1 MNAPVKAENQIA
13 ESKPRSVKA
22 YVSDVKI
29 RQKFEEILGKKAQGF
44 LASVMQVANQ
54 PHLVEAVPA
63 TVINAAMMAATL
75 DLPINNNLGF
85 AYIVPY
91 STDAK
96 DEYGKKIPL
105 LDKDGNQVKKHYKG
119 KEYPQC
125 LKVVE
130 AQFQLGYKG
139 FIQLAQR
146 SGQFARIA
154 ATPVYE
160 GQLINANPLLGYE
173 FDWGVTSK
181 GEPIGYV
188 AFFKLLNG
196 FTAELYM
203 TASEVKAHA
212 GRYSQSYKSG
222 YGVWKDNFEAMAL
235 KTVTKLLLSKQAP
248 LSIEMQTA
256 QLADQAIVRDVETN
270 DFDYID
276 HNESVGSIEAPET
289 TLDQQ
294 EFQQLI
300 TSIQSGDLDKAF
312 VLSGEAGYV
321 LSETQK
327 AELAGV

>member
-1 MNAPVKAENQIA
+1 MNAPVKTENQVA
-13 ESKPRSVKA
+13 EHDPKSIKA
-22 YVSDVKI
+22 YVSDAKI
-29 RQKFEEILGKKAQGF
+29 RQKFEEVLGKKTQGF

-54 PHLVEAVPA
+54 PQLKGAVPA

-91 STDAK
+91 KRKFKDAQ
-96 DEYGKKIPL
+96 GKWSESL
-105 LDKDGNQVKKHYKG
+105 
-119 KEYPQC
+119 
-125 LKVVE
+125 E
-130 AQFQLGYKG
+130 AQFQMGYKG

-154 ATPVYE
+154 ATPVFE
-160 GQLINANPLLGYE
+160 GQLISANPLLGYE
-173 FDWGVTSK
+173 FDWTVPNQ
-181 GEPIGYV
+181 GEAIGYV

-203 TASEVKAHA
+203 STADVKKHA
-212 GRYSQSYKSG
+212 GKYSQSFKYGS
-222 YGVWKDNFEAMAL
+222 GVWKDNFESMAL

-276 HNESVGSIEAPET
+276 HNESVGAIETKMTVPDA
-289 TLDQQ
+289 
-294 EFQQLI
+294 EFPVLLEQV
-300 TSIQSGDLDKAF
+300 KAGAF
-312 VLSGEAGYV
+312 EKDYV
-321 LSETQK
+321 LSEYALTDTQRQ
-327 AELAGV
+327 AVEVLP

>member
-1 MNAPVKAENQIA
+1 MNAPVKTENQVA
-13 ESKPRSVKA
+13 EHDPKSIKA
-22 YVSDVKI
+22 YVSDAKI
-29 RQKFEEILGKKAQGF
+29 RQKFEEVLGKKTQGF

-54 PHLVEAVPA
+54 PQLKGAVPA

-91 STDAK
+91 KRKFKDAQ
-96 DEYGKKIPL
+96 GKWSESL
-105 LDKDGNQVKKHYKG
+105 
-119 KEYPQC
+119 
-125 LKVVE
+125 E
-130 AQFQLGYKG
+130 AQFQMGYKG

-160 GQLINANPLLGYE
+160 GQLVSANPLLGYE
-173 FDWGVTSK
+173 FDWTIPNQ
-181 GEPIGYV
+181 GEAIGYV

-203 TASEVKAHA
+203 STADVKKHA
-212 GRYSQSYKSG
+212 GKYSQSFKYGS
-222 YGVWKDNFEAMAL
+222 GVWKDNFESMAL

-276 HNESVGSIEAPET
+276 HNESVGAIETKMTVPDA
-289 TLDQQ
+289 
-294 EFQQLI
+294 EFPVLLEQI
-300 TSIQSGDLDKAF
+300 KGGAF
-312 VLSGEAGYV
+312 EKDYV
-321 LSETQK
+321 LSEYALTDAQRQ
-327 AELAGV
+327 AVEVLP

>member
-13 ESKPRSVKA
+13 EHDPKSIKA
-22 YVSDVKI
+22 YVSDAKI
-29 RQKFEEILGKKAQGF
+29 RQKFEEVLGKKTQGF

-54 PHLVEAVPA
+54 PQLKGAVPA

-91 STDAK
+91 KRKFKDAQ
-96 DEYGKKIPL
+96 GKWSESL
-105 LDKDGNQVKKHYKG
+105 
-119 KEYPQC
+119 
-125 LKVVE
+125 E
-130 AQFQLGYKG
+130 AQFQMGYKG

-154 ATPVYE
+154 ATPVFE
-160 GQLINANPLLGYE
+160 GQLISANPLLGYE
-173 FDWGVTSK
+173 FDWTIPNQ
-181 GEPIGYV
+181 GEAIGYV

-203 TASEVKAHA
+203 STADVKKHA
-212 GRYSQSYKSG
+212 GKYSQSFKYGS
-222 YGVWKDNFEAMAL
+222 GVWKDNFESMAL

-270 DFDYID
+270 NFDYID
-276 HNESVGSIEAPET
+276 HNESVGTIEAPET

-321 LSETQK
+321 LSEAQK

>member
-1 MNAPVKAENQIA
+1 MNAPVKAENQVA
-13 ESKPRSVKA
+13 EHDPKSIKA
-22 YVSDVKI
+22 YVSDAKI
-29 RQKFEEILGKKAQGF
+29 RQKFEEVLGKKTQGF

-54 PHLVEAVPA
+54 PQLKGAVPA

-91 STDAK
+91 KRKFKDAQ
-96 DEYGKKIPL
+96 GKWSESL
-105 LDKDGNQVKKHYKG
+105 
-119 KEYPQC
+119 
-125 LKVVE
+125 E
-130 AQFQLGYKG
+130 AQFQMGYKG

-154 ATPVYE
+154 ATPVFE
-160 GQLINANPLLGYE
+160 GQLISANPLLGYE
-173 FDWGVTSK
+173 FDWTVPNQ
-181 GEPIGYV
+181 GEAIGYV

-203 TASEVKAHA
+203 STADVKKHA
-212 GRYSQSYKSG
+212 GKYSQSFKYGS
-222 YGVWKDNFEAMAL
+222 GVWKDNFESMAL

-276 HNESVGSIEAPET
+276 HNESVDAIETKMTVPDA
-289 TLDQQ
+289 
-294 EFQQLI
+294 EFPVLLEQV
-300 TSIQSGDLDKAF
+300 KAGAF
-312 VLSGEAGYV
+312 EKDYV
-321 LSETQK
+321 LSEYALTDAQRQ
-327 AELAGV
+327 AVEVLP

>member
-1 MNAPVKAENQIA
+1 MNAPVKSENQVA
-13 ESKPRSVKA
+13 EHDPKSIKA
-22 YVSDVKI
+22 YVSDAKI
-29 RQKFEEILGKKAQGF
+29 RQKFEEVLGKKTQGF

-54 PHLVEAVPA
+54 PQLKGAVPA

-91 STDAK
+91 KRKFKDAQ
-96 DEYGKKIPL
+96 GKWSESL
-105 LDKDGNQVKKHYKG
+105 
-119 KEYPQC
+119 
-125 LKVVE
+125 E
-130 AQFQLGYKG
+130 AQFQMGYKG

-160 GQLINANPLLGYE
+160 GQLISANPLLGYE
-173 FDWGVTSK
+173 FDWTIPNQ
-181 GEPIGYV
+181 GEAIGYV

-203 TASEVKAHA
+203 STADVKKHA
-212 GRYSQSYKSG
+212 GKYSQSFKYGS
-222 YGVWKDNFEAMAL
+222 GVWKDNFESMAL

-276 HNESVGSIEAPET
+276 HDESVGAIETKMTVPDA
-289 TLDQQ
+289 
-294 EFQQLI
+294 EFPVLLEQI
-300 TSIQSGDLDKAF
+300 KGGAF
-312 VLSGEAGYV
+312 EKDYV
-321 LSETQK
+321 LSEYALTDVQRQ
-327 AELAGV
+327 AVEVLSRSYSAVLP

>member
-1 MNAPVKAENQIA
+1 MNAPVKSENQVA
-13 ESKPRSVKA
+13 EHDPKSIKA
-22 YVSDVKI
+22 YVSDAKI
-29 RQKFEEILGKKAQGF
+29 RQKFEEVLGKKTQGF

-54 PHLVEAVPA
+54 PQLKGAVPA

-91 STDAK
+91 KRKFKDAQ
-96 DEYGKKIPL
+96 GKWSESL
-105 LDKDGNQVKKHYKG
+105 
-119 KEYPQC
+119 
-125 LKVVE
+125 E
-130 AQFQLGYKG
+130 AQFQMGYKG

-154 ATPVYE
+154 ATPVFE
-160 GQLINANPLLGYE
+160 GQLISANPLLGYE
-173 FDWGVTSK
+173 FDWTIPNQ
-181 GEPIGYV
+181 GEAIGYV

-203 TASEVKAHA
+203 STADVKKHA
-212 GRYSQSYKSG
+212 GKYSQSFKYGS
-222 YGVWKDNFEAMAL
+222 GVWKDNFESMAL

-276 HNESVGSIEAPET
+276 HNESVGAIETKMTVPDA
-289 TLDQQ
+289 
-294 EFQQLI
+294 EFPVLLEQI
-300 TSIQSGDLDKAF
+300 KGGAF
-312 VLSGEAGYV
+312 EKDYV
-321 LSETQK
+321 LSEYALTDAQRQ
-327 AELAGV
+327 AVEVLP

>member
-1 MNAPVKAENQIA
+1 MNAPVKTENQVA
-13 ESKPRSVKA
+13 EHDPKSIKA
-22 YVSDVKI
+22 YVSDAKI
-29 RQKFEEILGKKAQGF
+29 RQKFEEVLGKKTQGF

-54 PHLVEAVPA
+54 PQLKGAVPA

-91 STDAK
+91 KRKFKDAQ
-96 DEYGKKIPL
+96 GKWSESL
-105 LDKDGNQVKKHYKG
+105 
-119 KEYPQC
+119 
-125 LKVVE
+125 E
-130 AQFQLGYKG
+130 AQFQMGYKG

-154 ATPVYE
+154 ATPVFE
-160 GQLINANPLLGYE
+160 GQLISANPLLGYE
-173 FDWGVTSK
+173 FDWTVPNQ
-181 GEPIGYV
+181 GEAIGYV

-203 TASEVKAHA
+203 STADVKKHA
-212 GRYSQSYKSG
+212 GKYSQSFKYGS
-222 YGVWKDNFEAMAL
+222 GVWKDNFESMAL

-276 HNESVGSIEAPET
+276 HNESVGAIETKMTVPDA
-289 TLDQQ
+289 
-294 EFQQLI
+294 EFPVLLEQV
-300 TSIQSGDLDKAF
+300 KAGAF
-312 VLSGEAGYV
+312 EKDYV
-321 LSETQK
+321 LSEYALTDAQRVAVETQ
-327 AELAGV
+327 

>member
-1 MNAPVKAENQIA
+1 MNAPVKTENQVA
-13 ESKPRSVKA
+13 EHDPKSIKA
-22 YVSDVKI
+22 YVSDAKI
-29 RQKFEEILGKKAQGF
+29 RQKFEEVLGKKTQGF

-54 PHLVEAVPA
+54 PQLKGAVPA

-91 STDAK
+91 KRKFKDAQ
-96 DEYGKKIPL
+96 GKWSESL
-105 LDKDGNQVKKHYKG
+105 
-119 KEYPQC
+119 
-125 LKVVE
+125 E
-130 AQFQLGYKG
+130 AQFQMGYKG

-154 ATPVYE
+154 ATPVFE
-160 GQLINANPLLGYE
+160 GQLISANPLLGYE
-173 FDWGVTSK
+173 FDWTVPNQ
-181 GEPIGYV
+181 GEAIGYV

-203 TASEVKAHA
+203 STADVKKHA
-212 GRYSQSYKSG
+212 GKYSQSFKYGS
-222 YGVWKDNFEAMAL
+222 GVWKDNFESMAL

-276 HNESVGSIEAPET
+276 HNESVGAIETKMTVPDA
-289 TLDQQ
+289 
-294 EFQQLI
+294 EFPVLLEQV
-300 TSIQSGDLDKAF
+300 KAGAF
-312 VLSGEAGYV
+312 EKDYV
-321 LSETQK
+321 LSEYALTDVQRQ
-327 AELAGV
+327 AVEVLP

>member
-1 MNAPVKAENQIA
+1 MNAPVKTENQVA
-13 ESKPRSVKA
+13 EHDPKSIKA
-22 YVSDVKI
+22 YVSDAKI
-29 RQKFEEILGKKAQGF
+29 RQKFEEVLGKKTQGF

-54 PHLVEAVPA
+54 PQLKGAVPA

-91 STDAK
+91 KRKFKDAQ
-96 DEYGKKIPL
+96 GKWSESL
-105 LDKDGNQVKKHYKG
+105 
-119 KEYPQC
+119 
-125 LKVVE
+125 E
-130 AQFQLGYKG
+130 AQFQMGYKG

-154 ATPVYE
+154 ATPVFE
-160 GQLINANPLLGYE
+160 GQLISANPLLGYE
-173 FDWGVTSK
+173 FDWTVPNQ
-181 GEPIGYV
+181 GEAIGYV

-203 TASEVKAHA
+203 STTDVKKHA
-212 GRYSQSYKSG
+212 GKYSQSFKYGS
-222 YGVWKDNFEAMAL
+222 GVWKDNFESMAL

-276 HNESVGSIEAPET
+276 HNESVGAIETKMTVPDAELPVLLE
-289 TLDQQ
+289 Q
-294 EFQQLI
+294 I
-300 TSIQSGDLDKAF
+300 KGGAF
-312 VLSGEAGYV
+312 EKDYV
-321 LSETQK
+321 LSEYALTDAQRQ
-327 AELAGV
+327 AVEVLP

>member
-1 MNAPVKAENQIA
+1 MNAPVKTENQVA
-13 ESKPRSVKA
+13 EHDPKSIKA
-22 YVSDVKI
+22 YVSDAKI
-29 RQKFEEILGKKAQGF
+29 RQKFEEVLGKKTQGF

-54 PHLVEAVPA
+54 PQLKGAVPA

-91 STDAK
+91 KRKFKDAQ
-96 DEYGKKIPL
+96 GKWSESL
-105 LDKDGNQVKKHYKG
+105 
-119 KEYPQC
+119 
-125 LKVVE
+125 E
-130 AQFQLGYKG
+130 AQFQMGYKG

-154 ATPVYE
+154 ATPVFE
-160 GQLINANPLLGYE
+160 GQLVSANPLLGYE
-173 FDWGVTSK
+173 FDWTIPNQ
-181 GEPIGYV
+181 GEAIGYV

-203 TASEVKAHA
+203 STADVKKHA
-212 GRYSQSYKSG
+212 GKYSQSFKYGS
-222 YGVWKDNFEAMAL
+222 GVWKDNFESMAL

-276 HNESVGSIEAPET
+276 HNESVGAIETKMTVPDA
-289 TLDQQ
+289 
-294 EFQQLI
+294 EFPVLLEQI
-300 TSIQSGDLDKAF
+300 KGGAF
-312 VLSGEAGYV
+312 EKDYV
-321 LSETQK
+321 LSEYALTDVQRQ
-327 AELAGV
+327 AVEVLP

>member
-13 ESKPRSVKA
+13 EHDPKSIKA
-22 YVSDVKI
+22 YVSDAKI
-29 RQKFEEILGKKAQGF
+29 RQKFEEVLGKKTQGF

-54 PHLVEAVPA
+54 PQLKNAVPA

-91 STDAK
+91 KRKFKDAQ
-96 DEYGKKIPL
+96 GKWSES
-105 LDKDGNQVKKHYKG
+105 N
-119 KEYPQC
+119 
-125 LKVVE
+125 E
-130 AQFQLGYKG
+130 AQFQMGYKG

-146 SGQFARIA
+146 SGQFSRIA
-154 ATPVYE
+154 ATPVFE
-160 GQLINANPLLGYE
+160 GQLISANPLLGYE
-173 FDWGVTSK
+173 FDWTVPNQ
-181 GEPIGYV
+181 GEAIGYV

-203 TASEVKAHA
+203 SKADVLKHA
-212 GRYSQSYKSG
+212 GKYSQSFKYG
-222 YGVWKDNFEAMAL
+222 GVWKDNFEAMAL

-276 HNESVGSIEAPET
+276 HNESVAAIETKMTVPEN
-289 TLDQQ
+289 
-294 EFQQLI
+294 EFPVLLEQI
-300 TSIQSGDLDKAF
+300 KAGAYDK
-312 VLSGEAGYV
+312 EYV
-321 LSETQK
+321 L
-327 AELAGV
+327 AEYDLTDAQRQAVEVL

>member
-1 MNAPVKAENQIA
+1 MNAPVKSENQVA
-13 ESKPRSVKA
+13 EHDPKSIKA
-22 YVSDVKI
+22 YVSDAKI
-29 RQKFEEILGKKAQGF
+29 RQKFEEVLGKKTQGF

-54 PHLVEAVPA
+54 PQLKGAVPA

-91 STDAK
+91 KRKFKDAQ
-96 DEYGKKIPL
+96 GKWSESL
-105 LDKDGNQVKKHYKG
+105 
-119 KEYPQC
+119 
-125 LKVVE
+125 E
-130 AQFQLGYKG
+130 AQFQMGYKG

-154 ATPVYE
+154 ATPVFE
-160 GQLINANPLLGYE
+160 GQLVSANPLLGYE
-173 FDWGVTSK
+173 FDWTVPNQ
-181 GEPIGYV
+181 GEAIGYV

-203 TASEVKAHA
+203 STADVKKHA
-212 GRYSQSYKSG
+212 GKYSQSFKYGS
-222 YGVWKDNFEAMAL
+222 GVWKDNFESMAL

-276 HNESVGSIEAPET
+276 HNESVGAIETKMTVPDA
-289 TLDQQ
+289 
-294 EFQQLI
+294 EFPVLLEQI
-300 TSIQSGDLDKAF
+300 KGGAF
-312 VLSGEAGYV
+312 EKDYV
-321 LSETQK
+321 LSEYALTDAQRQ
-327 AELAGV
+327 AVEVLP